1 MQSTSRETILDCF
14 QPSQW
19 STTAAAQMQ
28 VSGRGGHPTVSNKWW
43 IKYRVL
49 GFERGY
55 VFHLQLQSF
64 SNSAPQTLSN
74 IVKAVSET
82 ENMMLVLDWG
92 DIPMYTKIYYTLS
105 NLSME
110 DIPVYI
116 TMYIIHF

>member
-1 MQSTSRETILDCF
+1 M
-14 QPSQW
+14 
-19 STTAAAQMQ
+19 
-28 VSGRGGHPTVSNKWW
+28 
-43 IKYRVL
+43 L
-49 GFERGY
+49 GFVQGY

-116 TMYIIHF
+116 TMYIIHFQISVWGIYMFKSQFGGAQGIPQSWK